1 MVVTFIRR
9 LDLDFLNFCF
19 RVYLGQQPK
28 CVVPHSHLVSAHIDC
43 TTKPAII
50 FRIAAKNQKGYG
62 PATQV
67 RWLQGEKLLM
77 IFVNLNYDDLPS
89 QCKILVN

>member
-1 MVVTFIRR
+1 MTVTSTSAVVTLQSLSVACIR
-9 LDLDFLNFCF
+9 
-19 RVYLGQQPK
+19 RVYLGQMPR
-28 CVVPHSHLVSAHIDC
+28 CVVLHTHLASAHIDC

-67 RWLQGEKLLM
+67 RWLQGMRRALLVAKM
-77 IFVNLNYDDLPS
+77 YGEM
-89 QCKILVN
+89 